1 MKSAKTKKMLSLSVN
16 ILVYLFLA
24 LAVVSLIVAIFSK
37 SKGDGA
43 VTIFGKQVRIVIS
56 DSMEKC
62 DNVDVSA
69 FDIKDIPVKS
79 AVFIDTVPEDE
90 EEAKAWFD
98 AIEIGDVLTFKYL
111 YTTQEVITH
120 RVVTKEAK
128 EGGYLIGLE
137 GDNQPDGSVVLRQT
151 IDTSNTNSPNYIL
164 GKVTAVS
171 YPIGLVIYTLTQP
184 VGIAILIMLPCFVII
199 VLEILRIVK
208 YLNAEKKRQHE
219 ADSQKKDDEIEALKL
234 QLEALRAQAAA
245 SDSTDSEA
253 EK

>member
-90 EEAKAWFD
+90 EEAKA
-98 AIEIGDVLTFKYL
+98 
-111 YTTQEVITH
+111 
-120 RVVTKEAK
+120 
-128 EGGYLIGLE
+128 
-137 GDNQPDGSVVLRQT
+137 
-151 IDTSNTNSPNYIL
+151 
-164 GKVTAVS
+164 
-171 YPIGLVIYTLTQP
+171 
-184 VGIAILIMLPCFVII
+184 
-199 VLEILRIVK
+199 
-208 YLNAEKKRQHE
+208 
-219 ADSQKKDDEIEALKL
+219 
-234 QLEALRAQAAA
+234 
-245 SDSTDSEA
+245 
-253 EK
+253 